1 MSKILLAAL
10 ACAVLLSC
18 GGNGDNE
25 PLHEQLTGT
34 WTSDLMTVTFDWE
47 NNVYS
52 GVALG
57 EPFGGTLTLVSEE
70 GNVVKFRS
78 EENLV
83 IVQIMDDGKIL
94 LRKDIEGAI
103 PLIFERVE

>member
-1 MSKILLAAL
+1 MHKILTAAVL
-10 ACAVLLSC
+10 CAVLLSC
-18 GGNGDNE
+18 NGNGDDG

-47 NNVYS
+47 NGTYS
-52 GVALG
+52 GVVLG
-57 EPFGGTLTLVSEE
+57 ERFEGTLTLVSEE

-83 IVQIMDDGKIL
+83 ICQIMDDGRVL
-94 LRKDIEGAI
+94 LRKDVEGAI
-103 PLIFERVE
+103 PVILERAD